1 LPQLLPAAT
10 ATVAAAM
17 QLLLLLLLG
26 DIVAG
31 VLLATFG
38 HISDNDET
46 AECAS
51 CLMAHSI

>member
-17 QLLLLLLLG
+17 QLLLLLLG